1 MGEDKIGAWFIR
13 AKTVENREN
22 DESCPKEGCP
32 STNVLE
38 KVPKLGSD
46 DTVIVL
52 LHGNAKVPKTY
63 FDYFSD
69 FSFQLLSFFYRTEEP
84 LTDMLHIKNFKNKD
98 IIH

>member
-13 AKTVENREN
+13 AKTVEDKEI

-63 FDYFSD
+63 FDYFS
-69 FSFQLLSFFYRTEEP
+69 FSAFF
-84 LTDMLHIKNFKNKD
+84 HFI
-98 IIH
+98 